1 MLTDISF
8 QKNKNE
14 KFFSDLFINANFKSL
29 SLNCNILRG
38 NFFSDS
44 FHYFPITAKNE
55 TFSSLYMRDFSNFSH
70 FYSKKFFDNFNDKKN
85 SFKSF
90 SDIYMLGSNSGNN
103 YYSNLLQFL
112 PRIFFNKQNNI
123 KIAIHRNSSNKY
135 RTFLTAILKS
145 LNIEF
150 SFVYLDD
157 DFYFFKDSEFPQFIN
172 INDSVKILKNFF
184 NPKPNPE
191 NNKKIYITRED
202 SSYRKIINE
211 GDIINILIENGY
223 KVINPQLYEIE
234 EQIQIFADAEKIVA
248 PYGSNLANIIFC
260 QPGAEVFEIAPP
272 FNSKEKIFAE
282 RYSNLSLSNS
292 LKHNKIV
299 AETVDVKEHSNL
311 VKKYIHPKILAESNY
326 YKNLILKIQ
335 NIKEII

>member
-1 MLTDISF
+1 
-8 QKNKNE
+8 
-14 KFFSDLFINANFKSL
+14 
-29 SLNCNILRG
+29 
-38 NFFSDS
+38 
-44 FHYFPITAKNE
+44 
-55 TFSSLYMRDFSNFSH
+55 
-70 FYSKKFFDNFNDKKN
+70 
-85 SFKSF
+85 
-90 SDIYMLGSNSGNN
+90 MLGSNSGNN

-150 SFVYLDD
+150 SFVFLDD

-191 NNKKIYITRED
+191 NNKKIYITRAD

-211 GDIINILIENGY
+211 GDIISILIENGY

-260 QPGAEVFEIAPP
+260 QPGAEVFEITPP
-272 FNSKEKIFAE
+272 FNSKRKFLQKDTQT
-282 RYSNLSLSNS
+282 YL
-292 LKHNKIV
+292 
-299 AETVDVKEHSNL
+299 
-311 VKKYIHPKILAESNY
+311 
-326 YKNLILKIQ
+326 
-335 NIKEII
+335 